1 MRPHEVQISHV
12 AQKERDG
19 AVEGQSAPTEK
30 HWWLGRLLNY
40 GQHAVVCSQIQALCA
55 TPSPPMH
62 SDTAAAEHQPPSMHS
77 HIIAHV
83 YPPMILPFEMV
94 HTLPVLCP
102 QEKKAAAEVK
112 CAHYE
117 G

>member
-1 MRPHEVQISHV
+1 M
-12 AQKERDG
+12 
-19 AVEGQSAPTEK
+19 EGQSAPTEK

-94 HTLPVLCP
+94 PPCLASVRR
-102 QEKKAAAEVK
+102 KKRLHLRSSVRSTRGE
-112 CAHYE
+112 
-117 G
+117 